1 MRTYSFLFYKNEFT
15 MNCFSNLDIKNE
27 EMILIQVFLTMY
39 RLQFMNVGN
48 MISDAMPTSHVVQQE
63 VPKLSDY
70 QNSNIHSL
78 FGTHSDF
85 S

>member
-1 MRTYSFLFYKNEFT
+1 MNSF
-15 MNCFSNLDIKNE
+15 SILDIKNE
-27 EMILIQVFLTMY
+27 EIIQIQVFLTMY
-39 RLQFMNVGN
+39 RQLFMNVGN
-48 MISDAMPTSHVVQQE
+48 TILDAMPTSHVVQPE

-70 QNSNIHSL
+70 QNSNILSF